1 MFSPKQRD
9 LPTLQIEEG
18 TYFTRL
24 TKKFQGR
31 EKWERP
37 DPREVHSFIPGMV
50 VRVVAQ
56 AGERLSAG
64 APILTFEAMKM
75 ENTLTMPYD
84 GVVRKIFVKVGEV
97 FAKDVI
103 LAEIDSP

>member
-1 MFSPKQRD
+1 MDSGKHRD

-31 EKWERP
+31 EQWERP
-37 DPREVHSFIPGMV
+37 APREVHSFIPGMV
-50 VRVVAQ
+50 VRVVARE
-56 AGERLSAG
+56 GERLPAG

-75 ENTLTMPYD
+75 ENTLTMPCD
-84 GVVRKIFVKVGEV
+84 GIVRKILVKVGEV

-103 LAEIDSP
+103 LAEIDGD